1 MYYVY
6 MYICIYVYI
15 YIYIYIYIYKDK
27 KYKERKMGRTRMRLI
42 INEFNTEISLVN
54 KAKLEKAKLQS
65 KHKPDQGSFSKTCVN
80 NLRRKT

>member
-1 MYYVY
+1 

-15 YIYIYIYIYKDK
+15 YIYIYIYK
-27 KYKERKMGRTRMRLI
+27 KYKEIKMGRTLMRLI

>member
-1 MYYVY
+1 
-6 MYICIYVYI
+6 MYIYIYVYI
-15 YIYIYIYIYKDK
+15 YIYIYIYIYK
-27 KYKERKMGRTRMRLI
+27 KYKEIKMGRTLMRLI

-54 KAKLEKAKLQS
+54 KAKLEKAKFQS

>member
-1 MYYVY
+1 
-6 MYICIYVYI
+6 
-15 YIYIYIYIYKDK
+15 
-27 KYKERKMGRTRMRLI
+27 MGRALMRLI